1 MLIFI
6 KHSYLENLKEELWQK
21 DGVKL
26 NILQHI
32 LFNITQKV
40 KKKLLVL
47 VGGNRNLI
55 KNELKITIN
64 EKREEPFS
72 SSLKQN
78 L

>member
-47 VGGNRNLI
+47 VGGNINLI

-64 EKREEPFS
+64 ES
-72 SSLKQN
+72 V
-78 L
+78 